1 MADKHPY
8 ITSAGGLIQVFNHL
22 RSSFPASLT
31 ADTLKKLGYAPK
43 NETYIISTLRFLGL
57 IDKDGNKTEAAGK
70 IFSLHQDKDFQKAF
84 AQLVTTGY
92 KELFALH
99 AEKTWDLNSSQLITF
114 FRQNDQSSAIVGKR
128 QANTFL
134 TLSGLSGHHELPEVK
149 GAAKADN
156 DNKQKKTKVKATPLK
171 ITKDTEKV
179 RTKNGGGDENGGL
192 KVRDVGLTV
201 RIEINLP
208 AEGTQ
213 ETYDRIFKSIKENLL
228 NG

>member
-8 ITSAGGLIQVFNHL
+8 ITSAGGLIQVINHL
-22 RSSFPASLT
+22 RGSSFPASLT

-57 IDKDGNKTEAAGK
+57 IEKDGNKTEAAGK
-70 IFSLHQDKDFQKAF
+70 MFSLHQDKDFQKAF

-99 AEKTWDLNSSQLITF
+99 GEKTWGLDSSQLITF
-114 FRQNDQSSAIVGKR
+114 FRQNDQSSAIVGMR

-149 GAAKADN
+149 GTSKGDNETKPKKKRAKATALEAT
-156 DNKQKKTKVKATPLK
+156 KAQEKLEQKK
-171 ITKDTEKV
+171 DDN
-179 RTKNGGGDENGGL
+179 RDL

>member
-8 ITSAGGLIQVFNHL
+8 ITSAGGFIQVLNHL
-22 RSSFPASLT
+22 RSSFPTALT

-57 IDKDGNKTEAAGK
+57 IDKDGNKMDAAGK
-70 IFSLHQDKDFQKAF
+70 IFSLHQDKDFQKNF
-84 AQLVTTGY
+84 SQLVSTGY

-99 AEKTWDLNSSQLITF
+99 GEKTWDLDSSQLITF

-149 GAAKADN
+149 STTKIDNGANPKKKQAKA
-156 DNKQKKTKVKATPLK
+156 TSTK
-171 ITKDTEKV
+171 ITKPPEISEQNGEN
-179 RTKNGGGDENGGL
+179 NGGK

>member
-8 ITSAGGLIQVFNHL
+8 ITSAGGLIQVINHL

-57 IDKDGNKTEAAGK
+57 IDKDGGKTEAAGK

-99 AEKTWDLNSSQLITF
+99 GEKTWGLNSSQLITF

-134 TLSGLSGHHELPEVK
+134 TLSGLSGHHELPEAK
-149 GAAKADN
+149 GTSKTDADKKPKK
-156 DNKQKKTKVKATPLK
+156 KQAKATPLEV
-171 ITKDTEKV
+171 TKAKEKSEPKTGV
-179 RTKNGGGDENGGL
+179 NGGL

-213 ETYDRIFKSIKENLL
+213 ETYDRIFKSIRENLL

>member
-1 MADKHPY
+1 MAEKHPY
-8 ITSAGGLIQVFNHL
+8 ITSAGGLIQVINHL
-22 RSSFPASLT
+22 RGSFPTSFT
-31 ADTLKKLGYAPK
+31 AATLKKLGYAPK

-57 IDKDGNKTEAAGK
+57 IDKDGGKTKAAGE
-70 IFSLHQDKDFQKAF
+70 IFSQHQDKDFQKVF

-99 AEKTWDLNSSQLITF
+99 GEKTWGLDSSQLITF

-128 QANTFL
+128 QASTFL
-134 TLSGLSGHHELPEVK
+134 TLSGLSGRHELPELK
-149 GAAKADN
+149 GTTRTEVDKKPKKKQAKA
-156 DNKQKKTKVKATPLK
+156 VALEVIKAEEQSGPK
-171 ITKDTEKV
+171 AGD
-179 RTKNGGGDENGGL
+179 NGGP

-213 ETYDRIFKSIKENLL
+213 ETYDRIFKSIRENLL

>member
-8 ITSAGGLIQVFNHL
+8 ITSAGGLIQVINHL

-57 IDKDGNKTEAAGK
+57 IDKDGSKTEAAGK

-99 AEKTWDLNSSQLITF
+99 SEKTWGLDLSQLITF

-149 GAAKADN
+149 GIARSGNETKPKKKQGRETPPKSAKAEEKS
-156 DNKQKKTKVKATPLK
+156 KQKKDD
-171 ITKDTEKV
+171 I
-179 RTKNGGGDENGGL
+179 GGL
-192 KVRDVGLTV
+192 KVREVGLTV

-213 ETYDRIFKSIKENLL
+213 ETYDRIFKSIRENLL

>member
-1 MADKHPY
+1 MADRHPY
-8 ITSAGGLIQVFNHL
+8 ITSAGGLIQVITHL
-22 RSSFPASLT
+22 RGSFPALLT

-57 IDKDGNKTEAAGK
+57 IDKDGSKTEAAGK

-84 AQLVTTGY
+84 AQLVTTEY
-92 KELFALH
+92 KDLFALH
-99 AEKTWDLNSSQLITF
+99 GEKTWGLDSSQLITF
-114 FRQNDQSSAIVGKR
+114 FRQNDQSSAIVGQR

-134 TLSGLSGHHELPEVK
+134 TLSGFSGHHELPELK
-149 GAAKADN
+149 GTSKADI
-156 DNKQKKTKVKATPLK
+156 DTKPKKKREKATPLK
-171 ITKDTEKV
+171 VTKAQENSELK
-179 RTKNGGGDENGGL
+179 KDENGGP
-192 KVRDVGLTV
+192 KARDVGLTV

>member
-8 ITSAGGLIQVFNHL
+8 ITSAGGLIQVINHL
-22 RSSFPASLT
+22 RGSFPALLT

-57 IDKDGNKTEAAGK
+57 IDKDGSKTEAAGQ

-99 AEKTWDLNSSQLITF
+99 GEKTWGLDSSQLITF
-114 FRQNDQSSAIVGKR
+114 FRQNDQSSAIVGQR

-134 TLSGLSGHHELPEVK
+134 TLSGLSGHHELPELK
-149 GAAKADN
+149 GTSKADI
-156 DNKQKKTKVKATPLK
+156 DTKPKKKRAKATPLK
-171 ITKDTEKV
+171 VTKAQENSELK
-179 RTKNGGGDENGGL
+179 KDENGGP
-192 KVRDVGLTV
+192 KARDVGLTV

>member
-8 ITSAGGLIQVFNHL
+8 VTGPGGLIQVINHL

-31 ADTLKKLGYAPK
+31 AETLKKLGYAPK
-43 NETYIISTLRFLGL
+43 NESYIISTLRFLGL
-57 IDKDGNKTEAAGK
+57 IDKDGGKTETAGNV
-70 IFSLHQDKDFQKAF
+70 FSSHQDKDFHQAF
-84 AQLVTTGY
+84 AQVIKAGY
-92 KELFALH
+92 KELFDLH
-99 AEKTWDLNSSQLITF
+99 SDKTWSLDAFHLITF

-134 TLSGLSGHHELPEVK
+134 TLTGLAGQRELPEVK
-149 GAAKADN
+149 GTSKGDGEAKASK
-156 DNKQKKTKVKATPLK
+156 KQARQTRQKVTGQQDQSDSKTNPPR
-171 ITKDTEKV
+171 IP
-179 RTKNGGGDENGGL
+179 GG
-192 KVRDVGLTV
+192 RDVGLTV

-208 AEGTQ
+208 AEGNQ